1 LIDRQALIE
10 SFRARERA
18 ALEDLDAIG
27 GGRSLCSISR
37 QSAPVPAAKYHE
49 GEAAALAEA
58 RRAIQAL
65 EDGPDCGQ
73 SARASLLDV
82 RARWLAQSRTRGR
95 TGPDWTDYLAG
106 GLDALKQMIDNDG
119 GLDELDSR
127 N

>member
-18 ALEDLDAIG
+18 ALEDLDAIAG
-27 GGRSLCSISR
+27 SRSLCSISR
-37 QSAPVPAAKYHE
+37 QGAPVPAAKYHE

-65 EDGPDCGQ
+65 AEGPDGGQ

-82 RARWLAQSRTRGR
+82 RARWLEQSRTRGR
-95 TGPDWTDYLAG
+95 TGPDWTDYLTG
-106 GLDALKQMIDNDG
+106 GLDALEQMIDNDG

-127 N
+127 S